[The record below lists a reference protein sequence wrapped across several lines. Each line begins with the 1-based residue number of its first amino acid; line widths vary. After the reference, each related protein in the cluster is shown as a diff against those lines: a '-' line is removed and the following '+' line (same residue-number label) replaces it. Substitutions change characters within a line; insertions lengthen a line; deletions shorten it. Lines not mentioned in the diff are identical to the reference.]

1 MRELVLIA
9 APSNLGLKRPMAFV
23 EPGVK
28 FFAAAM
34 EKEKLAEKT
43 GIKKRIWVE
52 APKYDGFTDTETGVK
67 NADKI
72 IILDEGKIIEQGTH
86 NQLINQNGYYAALYL
101 KQLSEKELQ

>member
-34 EKEKLAEKT
+34 EKEKLAEKS
-43 GIKKRIWVE
+43 GIKNRIWVE
-52 APKYDGFTDTETGVK
+52 AAKYDGLTDTETGVK

-72 IILDEGKIIEQGTH
+72 IDYSRKLADAIAP
-86 NQLINQNGYYAALYL
+86 QLENNHLAIVIGGDC
-101 KQLSEKELQ
+101 SI